1 LLLHPDTAHSGGPN
15 RSYEIRKMVYFRF
28 KIKCEND
35 LPPSQR
41 RNKNAKKESDVI
53 SSLIINNDVS
63 DSKNTDKDKDKD
75 SCVDKKN
82 DINYQ
87 INKLNATQHTEEY
100 EKKEK
105 NNDNY
110 PIFEDWKSVT
120 AAHTEDMWA
129 DLMGVKTLG

>member
-1 LLLHPDTAHSGGPN
+1 
-15 RSYEIRKMVYFRF
+15 MVYFRL

-41 RNKNAKKESDVI
+41 RKKNVKRESDVI
-53 SSLIINNDVS
+53 SSLIIDNDIS
-63 DSKNTDKDKDKD
+63 DNKDSDKDF
-75 SCVDKKN
+75 CVDKKSN
-82 DINYQ
+82 INYQ

-100 EKKEK
+100 EKKEN
-105 NNDNY
+105 NNDTNY